1 LRVLVTGGSGFIGS
15 HVVDRLRARGHDPVI
30 YDLRPSPWHEP
41 GSVEEVLGSITD
53 REALE
58 RALHSC
64 DAVAH
69 LAAVADVNDVHA
81 SPEDAERV
89 NARGTVAVLE
99 AARRAGV
106 KRIVY
111 ASTIWVYSDCE
122 QEAVDEETLL
132 PAPSHLYTSTKL
144 AGELYCKAYQELYGI
159 DYTILRF
166 GIPYGPRAREAA
178 VIPAFVGKALRG
190 EPLTLAGDGSQS
202 RRFVYVEDL
211 ADGVALGLDEV
222 AANRVYNLAS
232 EENVTIKEIAEA
244 VKENLGDVEI
254 VHTEARPGDF
264 GGKVVCSKRAER
276 ELGWTAATPFSE
288 GVRRY
293 VQWRVQ
299 DDARKAELEDSAV
312 IPAGEPDAEAR
323 PRQVLIIS
331 ADIGEGHDLPAR
343 AVAREIRDEDP
354 DAQVAIVNG
363 LPAMGGIL
371 TRSLRENSAFMFR
384 WVPWLF
390 DLQYTLFMNFWPTR
404 WLASKLLWIFGRRG
418 LMRLIKAHDPDLI
431 LSTYPGVTALLGQLR
446 RKGTLN
452 VPCYS
457 SITDL
462 AGLHFWAHP
471 GIDLHFIT
479 HPESAEEVER
489 IAGSG
494 SVRWAKPPT
503 SPAFLAARS
512 RADAR
517 RALGLPADGTVIAV
531 SGGGWGVGDLLGATR
546 AALGV
551 PGATVLCLC
560 GRNDKLR
567 ARVAKHVG
575 EEPRLRLMGFTD
587 RMGDVL
593 AASDALVHSSAG
605 LTVLEAIIRGCPV
618 ISYGFGYGH
627 VKASNHALERFGL
640 AQVVRSENDL
650 APALERALAHLPEP
664 DPSFAR
670 RPSTASLMLSNERR
684 VSQLPRWRLRVARA
698 TTTSVAALLV
708 AAWTLT
714 TGASYSLMSQFVHMR
729 AVTSVPVSRPEVGLL
744 LDTPA
749 RDIPALAVA
758 LRRRH
763 VEASFAVAR
772 IPTAVELSALRGG
785 YQAIPQLGGG
795 GLVRWLE
802 TGDQLHRLNAPL
814 GFAANHHFLYA
825 SSGPSIGQ
833 WWLAHTAGGRLVG
846 GAVRLSDNDDVA
858 SRFREGEVIEIS
870 VPNPHAALGVMDR
883 LCGRLRQEHLQAVSL
898 GRLMRDAGVSV

>member
-1 LRVLVTGGSGFIGS
+1 VRVLVTGGSGFIGS
-15 HVVDRLRARGHDPVI
+15 HVVDKLRLRGHEPVI

-41 GSVEEVLGSITD
+41 GSVETVLGSITD

-122 QEAVDEETLL
+122 ADEVDEETLL

-190 EPLTLAGDGSQS
+190 EALTLAGDGSQS

-211 ADGVALGLDEV
+211 ADGVALGLEDV
-222 AANRVYNLAS
+222 ATNRVYNLAS
-232 EENVTIKEIAEA
+232 NENVTIKRIAETI
-244 VKENLGDVEI
+244 KDELGDVEI

-264 GGKVVCSKRAER
+264 GGKVVSSERADR

-288 GVRRY
+288 GVSRY
-293 VQWRVQ
+293 IKWRLDQ
-299 DDARKAELEDSAV
+299 EASAAERDAEAV
-312 IPAGEPDAEAR
+312 IPAGEPDSESE
-323 PRQVLIIS
+323 PRKVLIIS

-343 AVAREIRDEDP
+343 AVAREFHDDDP
-354 DAQVAIVNG
+354 DTQVSIVNG
-363 LPAMGGIL
+363 LPAMGWLL
-371 TRSLRENSAFMFR
+371 TRILRENSAFMFR
-384 WVPWLF
+384 WVPWWF
-390 DLQYTLFMNFWPTR
+390 DFQYTLFMYFAPTR
-404 WLASKLLWIFGRRG
+404 WLARTLLRGLGSRG
-418 LMRLIKAHDPDLI
+418 LMRLIRAHDPDLI
-431 LSTYPGVTALLGQLR
+431 VSTYPGVTAVLGELRLR
-446 RKGTLN
+446 RRLD

-462 AGLHFWAHP
+462 AGLHFWAHR

-479 HPESAEEVER
+479 HPESAEEVEEV
-489 IAGSG
+489 AGPG

-503 SPAFLAARS
+503 SPSFLAARS

-517 RALGLPADGTVIAV
+517 RALSLPADAKVIAV

-546 AALGV
+546 AALGAE
-551 PGATVLCLC
+551 PEAIVLCLC

-567 ARVAKHVG
+567 ARMATRLG
-575 EEPRLRLMGFTD
+575 DEPRLRLMGFTD

-593 AASDALVHSSAG
+593 AASDALIHSSAG

-627 VKASNHALERFGL
+627 VRASNHALERFGL
-640 AQVVRSENDL
+640 AQVVRSAQDL
-650 APALERALAHLPEP
+650 GPALERALAHRPDP

-670 RPSTASLMLSNERR
+670 RPSTASLILSDERR
-684 VSQLPRWRLRVARA
+684 SAPLPAWRMRVVRGALTGA
-698 TTTSVAALLV
+698 AALAI

-714 TGASYSLMSQFVHMR
+714 TGASYSLVSHIVHIKPVT
-729 AVTSVPVSRPEVGLL
+729 AVQVSRPEVGVLVEAPTAQIPTL
-744 LDTPA
+744 AEQFAA
-749 RDIPALAVA
+749 RGI
-758 LRRRH
+758 H
-763 VEASFAVAR
+763 ASFALKR
-772 IPTAVELSALRGG
+772 PPTAADYSIFTEGD
-785 YQAIPQLGGG
+785 QAIPCLGGG

-802 TGDQLHRLNAPL
+802 TGDQLHHLTRPL
-814 GFAANHHFLYA
+814 GFHRHHFVYA
-825 SSGPSIGQ
+825 SSGPSLGQ
-833 WWLAHTAGGRLVG
+833 WWVAHNSGGRLVA
-846 GAVRLSDNDDVA
+846 GAVLLDDRDDRGPLRPGQVVEVRVA
-858 SRFREGEVIEIS
+858 NAGETASLVTKLARELHVNHLRG
-870 VPNPHAALGVMDR
+870 VPV
-883 LCGRLRQEHLQAVSL
+883 